1 MTTNAT
7 DKIIEDDIKNRKKDL
22 TNNSG
27 PGEDKNPLMNR
38 IEDKFFIPARNLS
51 KLISGIKESLVEGD
65 IDTFVRYNSN
75 QTIYLDNRDLD
86 SFKDNLER
94 IKPRFKVRIR
104 RYNPNGEGWEDVAYV
119 ELKIKEDGGYSDK
132 IRIRIPESLIN
143 IVCKGKEIKTNDALV
158 KLNLD
163 ISKQELWR
171 RVVAIN
177 SIISKYGFKKQVVV
191 EYNRRAFS
199 NSKIRITVD
208 DSLRYFDFVEIDEDL
223 AESIKNSDRW
233 KEVQKPI
240 NSLHNNDKLILEV
253 KYEDKIPD
261 DIKELLEECESE
273 EVKFSKYCAAVVTY
287 INSVK
292 KEHSIQRQKIDM
304 DTQKI
309 IDTLKSKKEAS
320 LRIINNPLL
329 SNTSLIKVVSNIINS
344 GKLKE
349 SLIKVSVSSVLRM
362 FLARYTIKWDKPIV
376 TSEID
381 GYFGSPEACEVFAK
395 HGLRFGDDRELR
407 QFLSKGRLAPLSDDV
422 LAKVDNFAF
431 SKKDLEEKLSD
442 QTYSQAYKEL
452 EHKLEKGDL
461 LLQAPIVVKF
471 NDGSYW
477 GYSGRKR
484 AYIARKHGLAVL
496 YFIVEQE
503 DEVKD
508 GD

>member
-1 MTTNAT
+1 MTTNAA
-7 DKIIEDDIKNRKKDL
+7 DKIIEDEIKNRKKDL
-22 TNNSG
+22 TNTSG

-119 ELKIKEDGGYSDK
+119 ELKIKEDDGYTDK
-132 IRIRIPESLIN
+132 IRIRIPESLIAM
-143 IVCKGKEIKTNDALV
+143 VCKGKEIKTNDALV

-208 DSLRYFDFVEIDEDL
+208 DSLRYTDFVAIDEDL

-233 KEVQKPI
+233 KDVQKPI

-287 INSVK
+287 INNYK
-292 KEHSIQRQKIDM
+292 KEAPIQRQKIDM

-309 IDTLKSKKEAS
+309 IDKLKSKSAS
-320 LRIINNPLL
+320 VNSNNPFLNRV
-329 SNTSLIKVVSNIINS
+329 SDRLIKSKDFIRKASVENI
-344 GKLKE
+344 
-349 SLIKVSVSSVLRM
+349 LRM
-362 FLARYTIKWDKPIV
+362 FLARYTIKWDKPVI
-376 TSEID
+376 TSEVD
-381 GYFGSPEACEVFAK
+381 GYFGNPEAVEIFAK
-395 HGLRFGDDRELR
+395 HGLRFGDIKELR
-407 QFLSKGRLAPLSDDV
+407 NFLSKGRLAPLSDND
-422 LAKVDNFAF
+422 LSKVDNFAF
-431 SKKDLEEKLSD
+431 SAKDLEKKLND
-442 QTYSQAYKEL
+442 QTYSQSYKEL

-496 YFIVEQE
+496 YYIVEQE
-503 DEVKD
+503 EVKN
-508 GD
+508 GE